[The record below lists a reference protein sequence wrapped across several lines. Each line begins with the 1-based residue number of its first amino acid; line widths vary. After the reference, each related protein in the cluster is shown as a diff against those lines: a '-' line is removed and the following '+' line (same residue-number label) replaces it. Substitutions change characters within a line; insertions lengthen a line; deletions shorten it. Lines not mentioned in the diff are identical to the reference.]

1 MVLRAGVMVMVV
13 LQVVRFLDRR
23 RRQAEGAGEG
33 VRLVEEVEPR
43 QAVHH
48 HHHHHYTNTEVAQLL
63 LY

>member
-1 MVLRAGVMVMVV
+1 MVV

-23 RRQAEGAGEG
+23 RRQAAGDGEG

-48 HHHHHYTNTEVAQLL
+48 HHHHYTNTEVSQLL

>member
-1 MVLRAGVMVMVV
+1 MRAGVMVMVV

-23 RRQAEGAGEG
+23 RRQAAGDGEG

-48 HHHHHYTNTEVAQLL
+48 HHHHYTTTEVSQLL
-63 LY
+63 LYY